1 MANLKDKI
9 EAEYENIDKL
19 IFELPEKEKLSLLQF
34 LELAGVATVLH
45 NFYNG
50 VENILK
56 LIFKEK
62 NIPLPEGSSWHKDL
76 IDRAVDIG
84 IISESTKAEVGE
96 YLAFR
101 HFFSHAYALD
111 LYAERM
117 ETLVEDIKIVYS
129 DFQKDISD
137 FLKKMDS

>member
-9 EAEYENIDKL
+9 AAEYENIDKL
-19 IFELPEKEKLSLLQF
+19 IFELPGKDKLPFLQF

-50 VENILK
+50 IENILK
-56 LIFKEK
+56 LIFKEN

-76 IDRAVDIG
+76 LKLAVEKG
-84 IISESTKAEVGE
+84 IISESTMIEVGE

-117 ETLVEDIKIVYS
+117 ELLVENIKIVYT
-129 DFQKDISD
+129 DFKKDISY
-137 FLKKMDS
+137 FLNKMDS